1 MVLSSASIFSVTL
14 RVQWLVGLHKNNY
27 RRVWSV
33 LVCCLLN
40 VLVIFESVSDLL
52 QCEKYEMKVPK
63 DRTK

>member
-14 RVQWLVGLHKNNY
+14 RVQWLVGLHENNY
-27 RRVWSV
+27 RRVWPV
-33 LVCCLLN
+33 LVRCLLN

-52 QCEKYEMKVPK
+52 QCEKYEMKVAK